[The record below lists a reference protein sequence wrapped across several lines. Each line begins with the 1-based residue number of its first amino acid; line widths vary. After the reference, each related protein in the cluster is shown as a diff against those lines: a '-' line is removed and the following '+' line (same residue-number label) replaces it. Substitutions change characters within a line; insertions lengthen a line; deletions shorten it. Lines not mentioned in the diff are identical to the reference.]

1 MKADVII
8 LFEHKNRELESDLL
22 LAKKLEQRGFSV
34 RLLQLGWDADPMS
47 AFIRTSVL
55 VTPWCYDDRNFKRL
69 GYYKGSLPGRS
80 FAIVNTHCEQVT
92 SKDATEFV
100 VPSGKAKEMYHFAWG
115 QCFKEMLIDAG
126 VEEGCICVTG
136 SPRLDFFRPD
146 YSSICASKRE
156 LADKFHLDMT
166 KKWILLIGNFSA
178 AFFSDDRIFQLEKRS
193 IPSARENR
201 DLSRAS
207 MEEIFSWYETMAAC
221 YKDEAV
227 EFIYRPHPSEP
238 VSGLAKSLEKK
249 HLNVHVIKELAI
261 RDWLVNCGAAFMWN
275 STSSVEAVYAGVPVY
290 ALRPKEIPEHLKFN
304 LLEHLTQLRSEE
316 QLVEAVSDVLNGDSG
331 EVNTEIVEVLEYYYH
346 KGSISAADL
355 SADYIEKIISDP
367 QYTVQT
373 TRPFL
378 YGFLKSIAA
387 SAKLILKKI
396 GLLEKIPG
404 LEKVSDDYISR
415 AELNEIRRKIDLLSS
430 ET

>member
-1 MKADVII
+1 
-8 LFEHKNRELESDLL
+8 
-22 LAKKLEQRGFSV
+22 
-34 RLLQLGWDADPMS
+34 
-47 AFIRTSVL
+47 
-55 VTPWCYDDRNFKRL
+55 
-69 GYYKGSLPGRS
+69 
-80 FAIVNTHCEQVT
+80 
-92 SKDATEFV
+92 
-100 VPSGKAKEMYHFAWG
+100 
-115 QCFKEMLIDAG
+115 
-126 VEEGCICVTG
+126 
-136 SPRLDFFRPD
+136 
-146 YSSICASKRE
+146 
-156 LADKFHLDMT
+156 MT

-404 LEKVSDDYISR
+404 LER
-415 AELNEIRRKIDLLSS
+415 
-430 ET
+430 